1 MFDLKKSQASLKT
14 SASSIKEGGTLTT
27 TVSTK
32 NVDPGTT
39 LYWTL
44 AGIDSDD
51 LSKGQLRGSGLVS
64 RTGSFSFSHLFSED
78 LATEGT
84 EKLVISLFTDKAL
97 KNTVTETSFTLL
109 YSSTAPISTT
119 TDLEVESH
127 VIPARFS
134 GKNPHQDTY

>member
-1 MFDLKKSQASLKT
+1 MFDPKKSQASLST
-14 SASSIKEGGTLTT
+14 SASSIKEGGTLSTA
-27 TVSTK
+27 VSTK
-32 NVDPGTT
+32 SIDPGTT
-39 LYWTL
+39 LYWSL
-44 AGIDSDD
+44 SGIHSDD
-51 LSKGQLRGSGLVS
+51 LAKGQLSGSGLVS

-97 KNTVTETSFTLL
+97 KNTVAETSLALL
-109 YSSTAPISTT
+109 DSSTTPISTT

-134 GKNPHQDTY
+134 GKNPYQDTY